1 MTEKRILTAEDEAGI
16 RNFVS
21 QGLRDFGYD
30 VVEAVDGLQ
39 AWEKIVN
46 GHPFDLILLDI
57 RMPGL
62 SGLEVCQR
70 LRAEQGYK
78 TPVLMLTALGTTDEI
93 VAGLHAGADDYLAKP
108 FKFMELL
115 ARIEALL
122 RRVESM
128 RQSKATIA
136 YADLTLDP
144 VAHKAVRQ
152 GVSVELS
159 TKEFRLLE
167 YFVQHHDVVLTRRQ
181 LLRDVWDKNFDTNTN
196 VVDVYVRYIRSKID
210 EPFRQHLIHTVVG
223 EGYVMRT
230 EVTNRKS

>member
-144 VAHKAVRQ
+144 VAHKAMRQ

-167 YFVQHHDVVLTRRQ
+167 YFVQHHDVVFTRRQ

-196 VVDVYVRYIRSKID
+196 VVDVYVRYLRSKID